1 LIADLP
7 SIATMARPARIDLQS
22 FQQELAN
29 RLASKT
35 AAQVES
41 SRLGLA
47 CGGERFLIRL
57 GDAAEVIA
65 VPPIAGVP
73 LTQPWFLGLANIRG
87 NLYSVVDFAGFI
99 GRGAAVPHGGGAQS
113 RLILFGPRA
122 GDLKAALVVQGVL
135 GLRNL
140 AELTPAPPE
149 AKAPAWY
156 GQRWVDGE
164 GGTWQEIE
172 LAQLVVD
179 PAFLRVGL

>member
-1 LIADLP
+1 MT
-7 SIATMARPARIDLQS
+7 TMVRPARIDLQS

-29 RLASKT
+29 RLAAKT

-57 GDAAEVIA
+57 GDAAEVVA

-73 LTQPWFLGLANIRG
+73 LTQSWFLGLANIRG
-87 NLYSVVDFAGFI
+87 NLYSVVDFAAFI
-99 GRGAAVPHGGGAQS
+99 GREATLLHGASAQS
-113 RLILFGPRA
+113 RLILFGSRA
-122 GDLKAALVVQGVL
+122 GDLKAGIVVQAVL

-140 AELTPAPPE
+140 AELTPTPPE
-149 AKAPAWY
+149 PDAPAWY
-156 GQRWVDGE
+156 GQRWLDADG
-164 GGTWQEIE
+164 GAWQEIE
-172 LAQLVVD
+172 LPQLVTD

>member
-1 LIADLP
+1 
-7 SIATMARPARIDLQS
+7 MARPARIDLQS

-47 CGGERFLIRL
+47 CGKERWLIRL
-57 GDAAEVIA
+57 SDAAEVVA
-65 VPPIAGVP
+65 VPPIAAVP
-73 LTQPWFLGLANIRG
+73 LTRPWFLGLANIRG

-99 GRGAAVPHGGGAQS
+99 GHGATVVQGAGALC

-122 GDLKAALVVQGVL
+122 GDLKAGIVVESVL

-140 AELTPAPPE
+140 AELTPA
-149 AKAPAWY
+149 APDANALSWY
-156 GQRWVDGE
+156 GQRWVDGD
-164 GGTWQEIE
+164 GGAWQEIE
-172 LAQLVVD
+172 LPRLVVD
-179 PAFLRVGL
+179 SAFLRVGL

>member
-1 LIADLP
+1 MT
-7 SIATMARPARIDLQS
+7 TMVRPARIDLQS

-41 SRLGLA
+41 SRLCLA

-57 GDAAEVIA
+57 GDAAEVVA

-73 LTQPWFLGLANIRG
+73 LTQSWFLGLANIRG
-87 NLYSVVDFAGFI
+87 NLYSVVDLAAFI
-99 GRGAAVPHGGGAQS
+99 GREPAALQGAGGQS
-113 RLILFGPRA
+113 RLVLFGTRA
-122 GDLKAALVVQGVL
+122 SDLKAGIVVQGVL

-140 AELTPAPPE
+140 AELTPTPAEPDAPG
-149 AKAPAWY
+149 WY
-156 GQRWVDGE
+156 GQRWLDGD
-164 GGTWQEIE
+164 GGAWQEIE
-172 LAQLVVD
+172 LAQLVTD

>member
-1 LIADLP
+1 
-7 SIATMARPARIDLQS
+7 MVRPARIDLQS

-57 GDAAEVIA
+57 VDAAEVVA
-65 VPPIAGVP
+65 VPPIARVP
-73 LTQPWFLGLANIRG
+73 LTQPWFLGLANVRG
-87 NLYSVVDFAGFI
+87 NLYSVVDLAAFVGGEGIVLHSAG
-99 GRGAAVPHGGGAQS
+99 GQS

-122 GDLKAALVVQGVL
+122 GDLKAGIVVQGVL

-140 AELTPAPPE
+140 AELTATPPE
-149 AKAPAWY
+149 PNAPAWY
-156 GQRWVDGE
+156 GQRWLDGD

-179 PAFLRVGL
+179 SAFLRVGL

>member
-1 LIADLP
+1 MT
-7 SIATMARPARIDLQS
+7 TMVRPARIDLQS

-57 GDAAEVIA
+57 GDAAEVVA

-73 LTQPWFLGLANIRG
+73 LTQSWFLGLANIRG

-99 GRGAAVPHGGGAQS
+99 GREPALLHGASAQS
-113 RLILFGPRA
+113 RLILFGSRA
-122 GDLKAALVVQGVL
+122 GDLKAGIVVQGVL

-140 AELTPAPPE
+140 AELTPTPHEPE
-149 AKAPAWY
+149 HPAWY
-156 GQRWVDGE
+156 GQRWLDADG
-164 GGTWQEIE
+164 GAWQEIE
-172 LAQLVVD
+172 LAQLVTD
-179 PAFLRVGL
+179 PAFLRIGI

>member
-1 LIADLP
+1 
-7 SIATMARPARIDLQS
+7 MARPARIDLQS

-57 GDAAEVIA
+57 GDAAEVVA
-65 VPPIAGVP
+65 VPPIAAVP

-87 NLYSVVDFAGFI
+87 NLYSVVDFAAFV
-99 GRGAAVPHGGGAQS
+99 GREVITAHGTGGQS

-122 GDLKAALVVQGVL
+122 GDLKAGIVVQGVL

-140 AELTPAPPE
+140 AELTATPPV
-149 AKAPAWY
+149 ANAPAWY
-156 GQRWVDGE
+156 GQRWLDAD

-172 LAQLVVD
+172 LARLVVD